1 MPIATPRTSVAS
13 RRSSA
18 ASAPTVRTPSRCRA
32 ASATGPTPQSARTG
46 RGPSTSCSSSGA
58 TTRSPSGFASSEAIF
73 ASCLPDSGADRGRK
87 ARPGAYRGAERGA
100 ELLDVAG
107 VAPASAGGLRNASS
121 SDTGSTTGAASA
133 STAITC
139 SDTAEYRLPRGGSTT
154 ACGHSRRACPIGIA
168 ERAPNTRA
176 W

>member
-1 MPIATPRTSVAS
+1 MAS

-18 ASAPTVRTPSRCRA
+18 ARAPTVRTPSRCSA
-32 ASATGPTPQSARTG
+32 ASATGPIPHSARTG
-46 RGPSTSCSSSGA
+46 SGASTCCSSSGA
-58 TTRSPSGFASSEAIF
+58 TTRSPSGFASSDAIL
-73 ASCLPDSGADRGRK
+73 ASCLPEPAPTDAGSPVRVRTA
-87 ARPGAYRGAERGA
+87 ARRA
-100 ELLDVAG
+100 VANSSTS
-107 VAPASAGGLRNASS
+107 VTDAPASAGGSRNASS

-139 SDTAEYRLPRGGSTT
+139 SDTAGRARPRGGSTT

-168 ERAPNTRA
+168 DRAPNTRA

>member
-46 RGPSTSCSSSGA
+46 SGPSTSCSSSGA

-73 ASCLPDSGADRGRK
+73 ASCLPDPAPTEAGRPVR
-87 ARPGAYRGAERGA
+87 ARTAARRVVPNSSTS
-100 ELLDVAG
+100 AG
-107 VAPASAGGLRNASS
+107 VAPASAGGSRNASS

-139 SDTAEYRLPRGGSTT
+139 SDTAEYRPPRGGSTT